1 MAKES
6 KTSIDLN
13 SLIGYNLKRAYMI
26 AQVDFRAALGAGGLG
41 ARDFSVLSVVVDNP
55 NITQS
60 VVARMLGIKRSGL
73 VAIVDQLADQGF
85 LERVPVPGDRR
96 VQALKPTPE
105 GIAVF
110 KDSAAAVQKHEE
122 ETFVMLTNE
131 EQEKLLQ
138 LLAKVRVQRE
148 EKI

>member
-1 MAKES
+1 MAKQKSEGFEL
-6 KTSIDLN
+6 D
-13 SLIGYNLKRAYMI
+13 SLIGYNLKRVYMI
-26 AQVDFRAALGAGGLG
+26 AQLDFREALGEGGLG
-41 ARDFSVLSVVVDNP
+41 ARDFSVLSVVVEKP
-55 NITQS
+55 NINQS

-73 VAIVDQLADQGF
+73 VAIVDQLAGQGF

-110 KDSAAAVQKHEE
+110 NKSCAAVKKHEE
-122 ETFVMLTNE
+122 ETFAVLTE
-131 EQEKLLQ
+131 DDQETLLA

-148 EKI
+148 KEI